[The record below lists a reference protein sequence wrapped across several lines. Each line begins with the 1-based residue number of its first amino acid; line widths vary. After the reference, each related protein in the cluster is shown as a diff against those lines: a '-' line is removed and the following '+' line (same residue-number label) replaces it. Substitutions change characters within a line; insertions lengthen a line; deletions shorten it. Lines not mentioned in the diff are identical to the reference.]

1 MNIYIIRHGDPDY
14 EKDSLTEK
22 GWREAEFLSR
32 RLCKIPAKA
41 YYVSPLGRARD
52 TASVTLKK
60 VGAEATV
67 LPWLREFNV
76 GYATPKAFHPEGLG
90 WDLLPQDWVADPRYY
105 DPWHWMEAPA
115 YKDSGISEKYNEV
128 ISGLDALLAD
138 HGYQRQGNVY
148 KVVKANQD
156 NLFFFCHY
164 GLECVLLSRLL
175 DCSPVVL
182 WHHTVA
188 LTTSVTM
195 LTTEER
201 RPTTAVWR
209 MSRFGDLSH
218 LDGAG
223 EEPSFSARFC
233 EVYGDGTRVD

>member
-14 EKDSLTEK
+14 EHDTLTEK
-22 GWREAEFLSR
+22 GWREAELLSR
-32 RLCKIPAKA
+32 RLIGIPAKA

-60 VGAEATV
+60 VGAEARV
-67 LPWLREFNV
+67 MPWLREFNA
-76 GYATPKAFHPEGLG
+76 GYATPKEFHPEGLG
-90 WDLLPQDWVADPRYY
+90 WDLLPQDWTADPQYY

-115 YKDSGISEKYNEV
+115 YKNSGIGQKYSEV
-128 ISGLDALLAD
+128 IAGLDAVVAS
-138 HGYQRQGNVY
+138 HGYRRQGNVY
-148 KVVKANQD
+148 RVEKANKD

-164 GLECVLLSRLL
+164 GVECVLLSRLL
-175 DCSPVVL
+175 NCSPVTF
-182 WHHTVA
+182 WHHAVA
-188 LTTSVTM
+188 LTTSVTV

-201 RPTTAVWR
+201 RPGTAVWR

-218 LDGAG
+218 LDAAG

>member
-22 GWREAEFLSR
+22 GWREAEILSR

-76 GYATPKAFHPEGLG
+76 GYAMPKAFHPEGLG
-90 WDLLPQDWVADPRYY
+90 WDLLPQDWVADPKYY

-188 LTTSVTM
+188 LTTSVTL

-201 RPTTAVWR
+201 RTTTAVWR

-218 LDGAG
+218 LDAAG